1 MYFQYYQALYLLIFI
16 IPIVW
21 LLKRSEKR
29 IFSIASVYKV
39 KPPGAWFFNVKLV
52 LVVLFISSIILI
64 AARPYIVSNRSA
76 DYVFL
81 IDVSRS
87 MDARQTCGD
96 LTFLDR
102 SKIIMRDVLSGTPE
116 ARFGIFAFDRF
127 AFPISQMTND
137 FDYLNDVIE
146 EGVHIG
152 LTFEATKT
160 ELANALGVI
169 ADKKSRLPDIYGTV
183 SKVILIS
190 DGNVSGDYRRRI
202 SEPLTRLRNSGVQV
216 LTIGIGNP
224 GETPIKVRERGQ
236 CVNDNIEL
244 DGETVLIPLRDDVLK
259 FIASESQG
267 IYFAE
272 GETERLI
279 ETLRAGLEIIT
290 DTPDSEEDSYRKD
303 ISIYFLVFASLALF
317 GLFLLRLNLKIDQY
331 NPHS

>member
-1 MYFQYYQALYLLIFI
+1 MYFEYYQTLYLLGLI
-16 IPIVW
+16 IPLVW
-21 LLKRSEKR
+21 LLKRSEKKLL
-29 IFSIASVYKV
+29 SIASVYKV
-39 KPPGAWFFNVKLV
+39 KSPGAWYFNTKLI
-52 LVVLFISSIILI
+52 LIILFVSSMILI

-102 SKIIMRDVLSGTPE
+102 SKIIMREILEGVPE

-127 AFPISQMTND
+127 AFPITQMTTD
-137 FDYLNDVIE
+137 FDYLNDVIV

-169 ADKKSRLPDIYGTV
+169 ADKKSRLPDLYGKV

-190 DGNVSGDYRRRI
+190 DGNISGDYRRRL
-202 SEPLTRLRNSGVQV
+202 STPLSRLSNSGVQI
-216 LTIGIGNP
+216 LTVGVGNP
-224 GETPIKVRERGQ
+224 GETPIMVSERGQ
-236 CVNDNIEL
+236 CINENIEL

-267 IYFAE
+267 MYFSE
-272 GETERLI
+272 GETERLV
-279 ETLRAGLEIIT
+279 ETLRSGLVLVA
-290 DTPDSEEDSYRKD
+290 DTTGQQDGSYRKD
-303 ISIYFLVFASLALF
+303 ISLYFLILASIALL
-317 GLFLLRLNLKIDQY
+317 GLILLRLHLRVNTE
-331 NPHS
+331 

>member
-1 MYFQYYQALYLLIFI
+1 MYFQYYQVLYLLFLLV
-16 IPIVW
+16 PLVW
-21 LLKRSEKR
+21 LLKRSKSK
-29 IFSIASVYKV
+29 ILNIASVYKL
-39 KPPGAWFFNVKLV
+39 KTPGTWYFNLKSVFVITFVSSLV
-52 LVVLFISSIILI
+52 LI
-64 AARPYIVSNRSA
+64 AARPYIVSDRSA

-102 SKIIMRDVLSGTPE
+102 SKIIMREILEGVPE

-127 AFPISQMTND
+127 AFPITQMTTD
-137 FDYLNDVIE
+137 VDYLNDVIE

-169 ADKKSRLPDIYGTV
+169 ADKKSRLPEIFGDL

-190 DGNVSGDYRRRI
+190 DGNVSGDYRRRL
-202 SEPLTRLRNSGVQV
+202 SVPLTRLRNSGVQV
-216 LTIGIGNP
+216 LTVGIGNP
-224 GETPIKVRERGQ
+224 GETPIMASERGQ
-236 CVNDNIEL
+236 CINESINL

-267 IYFAE
+267 MYFAE

-279 ETLRAGLEIIT
+279 ETLRSGLVFIPGTE
-290 DTPDSEEDSYRKD
+290 DSQTDSYRKD
-303 ISIYFLVFASLALF
+303 ISLYFLTLASIALL
-317 GLFLLRLNLKIDQY
+317 GLILLRLKLKIETED
-331 NPHS
+331 